1 MPHHELLL
9 ASPACQGHS
18 LARGKGRPHH
28 DAQGATAWAVV
39 NCAEVHQPRVVLV
52 ENVPEFASLWRAYP
66 AWWMEDGE
74 PMARLDVVA
83 DAQLT
88 AHRLRKQR
96 AAMPGTP
103 NKPLPCTV
111 SRQIWLILEIPLTEW
126 PASSL
131 LRLIQVPGKS
141 GLKVF
146 LMAKP

>member
-96 AAMPGTP
+96 AAMPGTGVP
-103 NKPLPCTV
+103 IPEP
-111 SRQIWLILEIPLTEW
+111 SPGRQARAGGPGGAREQAPDSLDNGPDDAWLVGP
-126 PASSL
+126 
-131 LRLIQVPGKS
+131 QQ
-141 GLKVF
+141 
-146 LMAKP
+146 